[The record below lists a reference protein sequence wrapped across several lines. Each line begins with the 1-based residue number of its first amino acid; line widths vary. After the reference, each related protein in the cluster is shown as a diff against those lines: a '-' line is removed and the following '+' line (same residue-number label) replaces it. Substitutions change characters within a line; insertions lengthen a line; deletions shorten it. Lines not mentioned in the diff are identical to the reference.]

1 MAHQVRVKKV
11 SARGIV
17 ATRQFSQGYR
27 DVLTGHPPRNLENIE
42 PNKKHSALDL
52 IWAYERGRL
61 FACFIIGE
69 GIVPKPLKDGRRVSA
84 WTIRYMNAAIRCK
97 ALR

>member
-1 MAHQVRVKKV
+1 MTSQVRVKKV

-17 ATRQFSQGYR
+17 ATRQFAQGYR

-42 PNKKHSALDL
+42 PNRKHSTLDL
-52 IWAYERGRL
+52 MWAYERGRL

-69 GIVPKPLKDGRRVSA
+69 GIVPKPLKDGRKVSDWA
-84 WTIRYMNAAIRCK
+84 IHCMNAAIRCK